1 MLTRDGVSLL
11 VKSPNAV
18 VDVDLFFQVRGIE
31 PGISQAGHGT
41 LSLTLSDGNQFI
53 DCYLLRMMFNLI
65 DKCKCTDY
73 DVVQVNKFTT
83 NCRRDD
89 SVAIFLLDISVSES
103 MDDVLGEPVC
113 YTNVRSTSISITP
126 DDCGVNVRHK
136 STLSENVCTALSNT
150 FKCQL
155 CEDENFEG
163 PSLENQL
170 LIR

>member
-1 MLTRDGVSLL
+1 
-11 VKSPNAV
+11 
-18 VDVDLFFQVRGIE
+18 
-31 PGISQAGHGT
+31 
-41 LSLTLSDGNQFI
+41 
-53 DCYLLRMMFNLI
+53 MFNLI

-73 DVVQVNKFTT
+73 DVVQVNKFT
-83 NCRRDD
+83 
-89 SVAIFLLDISVSES
+89 ILDISVSES